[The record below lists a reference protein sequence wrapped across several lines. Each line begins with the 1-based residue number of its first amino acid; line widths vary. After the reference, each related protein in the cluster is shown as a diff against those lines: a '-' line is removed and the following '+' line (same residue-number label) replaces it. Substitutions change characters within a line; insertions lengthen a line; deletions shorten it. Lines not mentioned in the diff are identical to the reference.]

1 MRPPRGPAWLRTGAL
16 ALCWAAAAS
25 AAGAQ
30 PAENAAA
37 VLLAQMKA
45 ASGGERWDGVKTLSA
60 VGEKTS
66 FGLSGPY
73 RSAEDLAAGRFA
85 RRADYGLFAN
95 GEGLDEA
102 GRWRMD
108 NSGWIHPLDSG
119 EARTVAVT
127 EAYLAARG
135 YLFPQRAKAA
145 LVLEEPVAED
155 GGAFDRITA
164 TPEGG
169 RAVTLW
175 IARSDHRL
183 DRATFAL
190 DSRIAT
196 IRYRDYRAV
205 GGLRLPFDIA
215 TDNGEGELGE
225 TRIARYILDAASPA
239 DTRRPEAWSADAAIV
254 SGAPV
259 AYAPF
264 RRDALSGLPIVE
276 VRIDGKGPL
285 LFILDTGGHDSL
297 TSAAAAMLG
306 LPLHGAGFS
315 LGAGEGSTPTR
326 FTRVASVALGEAE
339 MRQQPFMVLQLDL
352 GQALDSVNRP
362 TAISGVIGL
371 QLFER
376 FTVTL
381 DYAAGRLSLRLPGPE
396 AIAGGAPIR
405 FTSDM
410 PLVEASIDGRNGWF
424 GLDTGNSGDMILYK
438 AWVEANG
445 LPSWFEVTVD
455 SAGAGVGGAL
465 MFRKGHA
472 GEISLAGATL
482 PAPPILLASD
492 HMGSLSSRAEAGNI
506 GESVLSRYAVT
517 FDYAHERVRLDPPSG
532 AGRP

>member
-1 MRPPRGPAWLRTGAL
+1 VF
-16 ALCWAAAAS
+16 ALCWATAS
-25 AAGAQ
+25 LASAQ
-30 PAENAAA
+30 PAGSSAAA
-37 VLLAQMKA
+37 LLAQVKT
-45 ASGGERWDGVKTLSA
+45 ASGGQRWDSVKTISA

-66 FGLSGPY
+66 FGLTGPY
-73 RSAEDLAAGRFA
+73 RSVEDLAAGRFV

-108 NSGWIHPLDSG
+108 NSGRVHPRDSG
-119 EARTVAVT
+119 EARTVAAT

-145 LVLEEPVAED
+145 LVLEESVVED
-155 GGAFDRITA
+155 GRTFDRIAA

-183 DRATFAL
+183 DRATIAL
-190 DSRIAT
+190 DSRTAT

-205 GGLRLPFDIA
+205 DGLRLPFDIA

-225 TRIARYILDAASPA
+225 TQLARYIVDGGSPA
-239 DTRRPEAWSADAAIV
+239 DTHRPAAGPPDAAIV

-264 RRDALSGLPIVE
+264 RRDAQSGLPVVE
-276 VRIDGKGPL
+276 ARINGEGPL

-326 FTRVASVALGEAE
+326 FTRVASVGLGEAE
-339 MRQQPFMVLQLDL
+339 MRHQPFMVLQLDL
-352 GQALDSVNRP
+352 GQAMDSANRP
-362 TAISGVIGL
+362 TAIAGVIGL
-371 QLFER
+371 ELFER

-381 DYAAGRLSLRLPGPE
+381 DYAAGRLSLRLPGPD

-405 FTSDM
+405 FTSDL

-424 GLDTGNSGDMILYK
+424 GLDTGNSTDVILYK

-455 SAGAGVGGAL
+455 SAGNGVGGAL
-465 MFRKGHA
+465 MFRKGRA
-472 GEISLAGATL
+472 GAISLAGATL
-482 PAPPILLASD
+482 PAPPILFAGD

-506 GESVLSRYAVT
+506 GESVLSHYVVT
-517 FDYAHERVRLDPPSG
+517 FDYAHETVRLDPPSG
-532 AGRP
+532 APRP